1 MTEEQKAKKRE
12 RNRLW
17 AQKKALEKKQESLS
31 NEQFQNLT
39 PEEIQARKR
48 DDQARMQDLHRIA
61 QVTPN
66 PLSKEQQV
74 QAVQQILDANP
85 ELEQQFKDASMK
97 QPENAP
103 EQHTEPPHLTIDYLV
118 SVEMQRYARA
128 KGNIP
133 KLLEA
138 ILTELVTI
146 RVSSC

>member
-17 AQKKALEKKQESLS
+17 AQKKALEKKQAQPQDVAEP
-31 NEQFQNLT
+31 NQAEQPENVPAQN
-39 PEEIQARKR
+39 PCAE
-48 DDQARMQDLHRIA
+48 
-61 QVTPN
+61 
-66 PLSKEQQV
+66 
-74 QAVQQILDANP
+74 
-85 ELEQQFKDASMK
+85 
-97 QPENAP
+97 PENAP

-146 RVSSC
+146 RVSKC